1 MGWTRSLEFL
11 WLFANEGSK
20 MNPGNIRV
28 GIVGV
33 GFAASVYTNNAGWV
47 TLAVMLMLFY
57 CAITGEWE

>member
-1 MGWTRSLEFL
+1 
-11 WLFANEGSK
+11 